1 MKTNFTGL
9 KAITLLGLLSISA
22 AHAQSTIDF
31 TTLTGGTQITSQ
43 YAAQGITFATEDAD
57 GNFGAPA
64 IGTPS
69 SLANTP
75 NGSYP
80 TTEYLNFYF
89 TSPATVQSFVF
100 DNEDGGSGPTS
111 GRGDSFYKAFD
122 SSGTLIGTGS
132 LSGVDQALVTVNLA
146 NISLLQFNNG
156 TTVMPTGA
164 LDYVNNWWFG
174 VDSITF
180 TATPVPEPTTLALAG
195 LGGLGL
201 LLFRRRK

>member
-1 MKTNFTGL
+1 MKTNISSFKTL
-9 KAITLLGLLSISA
+9 LLLGLLSAGA
-22 AHAQSTIDF
+22 AQAQSTIDF
-31 TTLTGGTQITSQ
+31 TTLTGGTQITDQ
-43 YAAQGITFATEDAD
+43 YAAQGITFATQDAD

-64 IGTPS
+64 IAIPN

-75 NGSYP
+75 NGFYP

-100 DNEDGGSGPTS
+100 DNEDDGTAPTS

-132 LSGVDQALVTVNLA
+132 LGGVDQALVTVNLA

-156 TTVMPTGA
+156 TTVES
-164 LDYVNNWWFG
+164 DSWWFG

-180 TATPVPEPTTLALAG
+180 TAAPVPEPTTLALAG
-195 LGGLGL
+195 LSGLGL